1 MNWIRL
7 VTKKTPLLLIFLTV
21 FIDLLGFGILIPIL
35 PTFATKQLGLEEAA
49 IGIVIAIYSLTQF
62 FFNPI
67 FGKLSDKYGRRPVI
81 VISLLLN
88 ASGYILFSF
97 THSYLMLIISRII
110 AGIGGSSIGVA
121 QAYIADVTTKDERS
135 KGMGLI
141 GVAFGLGFVFG
152 PLIGGFLAKYGYAIT
167 GYAAAGFSILAF
179 LLTLF
184 YLPESN
190 VNRRTQLQSKRS
202 LFNIQAA
209 KKILTKPDLA
219 ILIFLFF
226 ILTFSVANI
235 YGTFALLGLKVYH
248 FTDLENGYMFGI
260 VGLSSAIVQ
269 GGLLNYLSKYLTQTK
284 MIVLGSFLMMIG
296 LALIP
301 YGGSFSGLA
310 IIVIILSM
318 GTGSLQP
325 TLLSLISEVTSE
337 SEQGITLGL
346 NQSFSAFARVLGP
359 LWGGFAFEFLGYP
372 FPFLTGAAFTF
383 LIFLISI
390 FYLPKILH
398 IHEQSKL
405 NNKKLK
411 TDDV

>member
-1 MNWIRL
+1 MI
-7 VTKKTPLLLIFLTV
+7 KKTPLLLIFLTV

-35 PTFATKQLGLEEAA
+35 PTFATKEIGVDEAA

-67 FGKLSDKYGRRPVI
+67 FGKLSDKHGRRPVI
-81 VISLLLN
+81 IFSLLLN
-88 ASGYILFSF
+88 AVGYIIFSF
-97 THSYLMLIISRII
+97 THSYLMLLVSRVI

-121 QAYIADVTTKDERS
+121 QAYIADVTTREERS

-141 GVAFGLGFVFG
+141 GAAFGLGFVFG
-152 PLIGGFLAKYGYAIT
+152 PLIGGFLAEYGYAVT
-167 GYAAAGFSILAF
+167 GYAAAGFSMLAF
-179 LLTLF
+179 MLTLF

-190 VNRRTQLQSKRS
+190 LNRGTEVKSKRS
-202 LFNIQAA
+202 LFNIGAA
-209 KKILTKPDLA
+209 KKIFKKPDLA
-219 ILIFLFF
+219 ILVLLFF

-235 YGTFALLGLKVYH
+235 YGTFALLGFKVYH
-248 FTDLENGYMFGI
+248 FTDLQNGYMFGI

-269 GGLLNYLSKYLTQTK
+269 GGLLNYLSKYINKRQL
-284 MIVLGSFLMMIG
+284 IVIGSFLMMVG

-301 YGGSFSGLA
+301 YGGSFLGLA
-310 IIVIILSM
+310 VVVIILSL

-325 TLLSLISEVTSE
+325 TLLSLISEVTPD

-346 NQSFSAFARVLGP
+346 NQSSSAFARVLGP

-383 LIFLISI
+383 LIFLVSI

-398 IHEQSKL
+398 YNSSSK
-405 NNKKLK
+405 K
-411 TDDV
+411 